1 MGGREPLLMVLLL
14 RFAPYFETTEPVTVD
29 PEIFVVV
36 EQVYN
41 APNTLLDPEIAK
53 SAPILKIRP
62 LIMLPLIIS
71 PPFE

>member
-1 MGGREPLLMVLLL
+1 MLIVLLFRL
-14 RFAPYFETTEPVTVD
+14 TPYFETTDPVTVD